1 VKWGRGGRFRGG
13 DEQHGSESA
22 GKGRREGLP
31 RMREAAAPDPGRGAG
46 DPVERAWRGGGG
58 GRRRAAGLEP
68 ASTVLGREIEE
79 EGRLGG
85 EERDELPSCRTRRL
99 YAPLHS
105 SGVYSVLLVLP
116 PF

>member
-1 VKWGRGGRFRGG
+1 VGSRRQVSRWGRAARIR
-13 DEQHGSESA
+13 
-22 GKGRREGLP
+22 KRREG
-31 RMREAAAPDPGRGAG
+31 AARGTAANARSGGARPGAG
-46 DPVERAWRGGGG
+46 RRGSGGAWAWRGGGG